1 MFYYYATTLE
11 DTINFEREATTEEF
25 NLLEPHISKVSK
37 MLVDK
42 WRINIVSAPHGNSC
56 WSVLSRINVML
67 APLK

>member
-1 MFYYYATTLE
+1 MFYYYATTHE
-11 DTINFEREATTEEF
+11 YTINFEREATAEEF
-25 NLLEPHISKVSK
+25 NLLEPHISKISK

-42 WRINIVSAPHGNSC
+42 WRISVVSAPHGNSC